1 MLSCARRARDL
12 QSLLQLQLYAFQ
24 RHRDPLRFL
33 MHRVRGG
40 GLPWELAEE
49 IVATEV
55 VEETAALEEDEADVE
70 VEVEVEEEVEAAE
83 DLTSISRHSR
93 RQGRQDPARA
103 EVLHSWQR

>member
-40 GLPWELAEE
+40 GLPRELAEE
-49 IVATEV
+49 T
-55 VEETAALEEDEADVE
+55 TALEEDEAEVE

-93 RQGRQDPARA
+93 RQGRQDQARA